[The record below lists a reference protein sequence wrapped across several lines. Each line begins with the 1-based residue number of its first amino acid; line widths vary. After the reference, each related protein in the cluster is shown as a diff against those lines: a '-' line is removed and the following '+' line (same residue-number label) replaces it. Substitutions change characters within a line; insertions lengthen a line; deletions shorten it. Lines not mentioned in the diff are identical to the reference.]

1 MKNPVEVLRAKEQE
15 LTRVKSE
22 IDALRVVAKLL
33 AEDDSSN
40 GTAKVELR
48 QVVPMP

>member
-1 MKNPVEVLRAKEQE
+1 MKDPLEVLRGKEQE
-15 LTRVKSE
+15 IIRVQAE

-40 GTAKVELR
+40 GTARVEFR

>member
-1 MKNPVEVLRAKEQE
+1 MKNPLDVLRAKEAQIVQ
-15 LTRVKSE
+15 VKAE

-33 AEDDSSN
+33 ADDDSSN
-40 GTAKVELR
+40 GKAQVELR

>member
-1 MKNPVEVLRAKEQE
+1 MKNPFEVLRAKEQE
-15 LTRVKSE
+15 IIRLQTE

-33 AEDDSSN
+33 ADDDSSN
-40 GTAKVELR
+40 GAARIELR

>member
-1 MKNPVEVLRAKEQE
+1 MKDPLEVLRAKEQE
-15 LTRVKSE
+15 LIRVQTE

-33 AEDDSSN
+33 ADDESSN
-40 GTAKVELR
+40 GGVKAELR